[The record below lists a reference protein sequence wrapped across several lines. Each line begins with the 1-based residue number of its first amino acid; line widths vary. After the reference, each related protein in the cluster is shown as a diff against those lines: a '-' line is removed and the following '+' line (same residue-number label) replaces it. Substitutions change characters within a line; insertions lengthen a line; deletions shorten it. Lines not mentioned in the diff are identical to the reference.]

1 MGDSVA
7 GRDCPCL
14 GDTLQGC
21 AHTQQRQPVLDP
33 PCHPKTLPTVVRLSL
48 PSLGLP
54 VLCDAAWALARLQ
67 FQPTEAWMED
77 FEGACVHAVAQRVAA
92 AAAAAGAGA
101 AGGPRG
107 GRGGRGRKGAGRG
120 REGSGRGRGRG
131 QGLVGL
137 EGPLPG
143 DVVRQLRLLYAAYGE
158 LQLAASEPL
167 AGLMRRAV
175 GEAEGVEGTGGAQ
188 GEAEEAAG
196 RQDATAAA
204 AGAAGGADGRGSGG
218 ADGVSRLG
226 IVLQQGGRQ
235 GPVGGGGGGG
245 GEGVGQGEQGQGQG
259 QGDLQAKLADLLLG
273 PI

>member
-1 MGDSVA
+1 M
-7 GRDCPCL
+7 
-14 GDTLQGC
+14 
-21 AHTQQRQPVLDP
+21 
-33 PCHPKTLPTVVRLSL
+33 VRLSL

-77 FEGACVHAVAQRVAA
+77 YEEACVHAVSQRVAA
-92 AAAAAGAGA
+92 AAAAAAGG
-101 AGGPRG
+101 GGPRA
-107 GRGGRGRKGAGRG
+107 GRGARGRKGAGRG

-131 QGLVGL
+131 QGALGL

-143 DVVRQLRLLYAAYGE
+143 DVVRQLRLLHVAYGE
-158 LQLAASEPL
+158 LQLEASEPL

-175 GEAEGVEGTGGAQ
+175 EEAVGAEVTQGAAQ
-188 GEAEEAAG
+188 GEAKEAPG

-204 AGAAGGADGRGSGG
+204 AGAAAGADQRGSGG
-218 ADGVSRLG
+218 GDGALRLG
-226 IVLQQGGRQ
+226 QQGGRQ
-235 GPVGGGGGGG
+235 GTMGGGGGAG
-245 GEGVGQGEQGQGQG
+245 GEGVGQGEQGQG